1 MKRVFL
7 LMLFFGF
14 AGCSQE
20 QTATIAKS
28 VGGAYNTSYRDNVIK
43 NWQARVS
50 GELRCAE
57 FKSKFQSVGERYADA
72 ANGAF
77 MQDVFKVWEATKA
90 AGCAASV

>member
-1 MKRVFL
+1 MKHVFV
-7 LMLFFGF
+7 LMLIFGL

-50 GELRCAE
+50 GEPRCAE
-57 FKSKFQSVGERYADA
+57 FKSRFKSVGERYADA

-77 MQDVFKVWEATKA
+77 MQDVSRVWEATKTS
-90 AGCAASV
+90 GCAAAV